1 MATLRIRVR
10 PGARASALVAQDDG
24 SWLATLKSPP
34 VDGKA
39 NAALIALVA
48 ARFGCRKAEVTINLH
63 AMHLDAL
70 RQRASGHGQ
79 VEQGIID
86 VTPRA
91 PTAQELDDL

>member
-39 NAALIALVA
+39 NAELVALVA
-48 ARFGCRKAEVTINLH
+48 ARFGCRKAEVTIK
-63 AMHLDAL
+63 
-70 RQRASGHGQ
+70 SGAGGR
-79 VEQGIID
+79 VKLVVVPDPG
-86 VTPRA
+86 
-91 PTAQELDDL
+91 